1 MHEMRFNDVR
11 SIVSASVLAVFLALL
26 VTEGV
31 RSDATL
37 PPGLVAIKTVFED
50 RSSNSLPFVLEDMDS
65 AGGGSQAG
73 GGPAIRLTGESGYV
87 VGARLNP
94 RCLSGARMSG
104 GTSTGENGQGGWLWV
119 VREECSRSLH
129 WSEKEAAMHSV
140 ERAPV
145 ELRGG
150 SVSFD
155 LPLPPPLKRIRWLHR
170 LPPSAFGFQMWPSSY
185 YLS

>member
-1 MHEMRFNDVR
+1 MHEMRFNDMR
-11 SIVSASVLAVFLALL
+11 SIVTSSVLAVFLALL
-26 VTEGV
+26 VTKHV
-31 RSDATL
+31 RSDAIL
-37 PPGLVAIKTVFED
+37 PPGLVAIKTVIED
-50 RSSNSLPFVLEDMDS
+50 RSSNSLPFALEDENS
-65 AGGGSQAG
+65 AGGSSHAG
-73 GGPAIRLTGESGYV
+73 GGPGIRLTGESGYV

-94 RCLSGARMSG
+94 RCLSGARISG
-104 GTSTGENGQGGWLWV
+104 GTSTGENGQGGWLWF
-119 VREECSRSLH
+119 VREELSRSSH

-155 LPLPPPLKRIRWLHR
+155 LPLPPPLARIRWLHR

-185 YLS
+185 YLT